1 MLSVFASALLM
12 TAQPLLVAPRADEPP
27 PEVRLVA
34 DGGDG
39 RSKILIASN
48 FIWST
53 TDGHPA
59 ARTYVIAPDEPPRV
73 LVGDVVANCGTRRI
87 VLTHAWMLD
96 RSLATVGGGADEQSV
111 APPQTSLG
119 EEVVDFLCDSRA
131 ERLQRPSLGPDMH
144 AAIRALDAR
153 FR

>member
-1 MLSVFASALLM
+1 MLSMFAFALL
-12 TAQPLLVAPRADEPP
+12 TTGQPLLVPPRADEPLP
-27 PEVRLVA
+27 DVRLVA
-34 DGGDG
+34 DHG
-39 RSKILIASN
+39 RGKVLIASN

-59 ARTYVIAPDEPPRV
+59 ARMYVIGPDEPARV

-87 VLTHAWMLD
+87 AITHAWLLD
-96 RSLATVGGGADEQSV
+96 RSLATLGGGQDEQAIV
-111 APPQTSLG
+111 PPQTSLG
-119 EEVVDFLCDSRA
+119 EDVVDFLCDSRT
-131 ERLQRPSLGPDMH
+131 ERLQRPSLGPDMD